1 MATLDEMAGKGFKQN
16 RNVGYEKPPKS
27 FSREKVEEKSTT
39 LIDQPGNT
47 RDYHYPSGGGDVSPI
62 RNQSKH
68 VVGSRKERMRD
79 MLEISQHQKVLIEK
93 KYGRMVIPDEVA
105 TATGERRDFSRQYN
119 SDKYMIGSIKN
130 AGNPQK
136 EDGRFIRPVNRL
148 NNQKLG
154 GIEKSVT
161 DGKREYHGEPC
172 GKVEPIGK
180 ESIDGKRGYHYPSG
194 EGEKSPIVGKV
205 ISTKNGRR

>member
-47 RDYHYPSGGGDVSPI
+47 RDYHYPSGEGDVSPI

-93 KYGRMVIPDEVA
+93 KYGRTVIPDEVT

-119 SDKYMIGSIKN
+119 SDK
-130 AGNPQK
+130 
-136 EDGRFIRPVNRL
+136 L

-194 EGEKSPIVGKV
+194 EGAKSPIVGKV